1 MDSKTVIRLGARR
14 IFILFLISLG
24 MVWVGSELAYK
35 MIKDPSDRAPEV
47 IELTIPDGTAS
58 RVEAG
63 EPVPAIP
70 EEMVFVVGDTLL
82 IRNQDRIDH
91 QLGPLWVPA
100 GSNASLVMEEPERL
114 AYSCSFQT
122 SKYLDLDVKAA
133 TTLETRVAAL
143 ALAVPPTTMFLFV
156 YSLIIWPLTTRKKE
170 KDGGGSANSE
180 NRTNNEPQ
188 HSS

>member
-24 MVWVGSELAYK
+24 LVWVGSELAYK

-63 EPVPAIP
+63 EPILAIP

-82 IRNQDRIDH
+82 IRN
-91 QLGPLWVPA
+91 
-100 GSNASLVMEEPERL
+100 
-114 AYSCSFQT
+114 
-122 SKYLDLDVKAA
+122 
-133 TTLETRVAAL
+133 RV
-143 ALAVPPTTMFLFV
+143 
-156 YSLIIWPLTTRKKE
+156 
-170 KDGGGSANSE
+170 G
-180 NRTNNEPQ
+180 
-188 HSS
+188 